1 MAQDVPFRIKKIGL
15 SSKSGECPFSF
26 ATFVAN
32 EKILLDNAGLNYNNL
47 IAITPN
53 LFESNCWYSFCEIN
67 VLKSVNKLFW

>member
-32 EKILLDNAGLNYNNL
+32 EKILLDNAGRVWQGH
-47 IAITPN
+47 
-53 LFESNCWYSFCEIN
+53 S
-67 VLKSVNKLFW
+67 K

>member
-32 EKILLDNAGLNYNNL
+32 EKILLDNADLEHTSAN
-47 IAITPN
+47 PKV
-53 LFESNCWYSFCEIN
+53 FF
-67 VLKSVNKLFW
+67 